1 MRIATFTLLVLTLFV
16 TAPSGQLNA
25 EEKGKQSMTVKKLT
39 PILFAEEIEPCL
51 KFWVERLG
59 FEKTIDVPDGNKLAF
74 AILKKGEVELMYQT
88 YASAEKDVSTVSPE
102 VRKGPSFLY
111 VEVENLD
118 EIITAMKGTEVVM
131 PVRTTF
137 YGAKEIGIKD
147 PAGHFITFAQLG
159 VAPQH

>member
-1 MRIATFTLLVLTLFV
+1 MRTATFTLLMLTLFIS
-16 TAPSGQLNA
+16 APWGRLNA
-25 EEKGKQSMTVKKLT
+25 EEKGKAMTVKKVT
-39 PILFAEEIEPCL
+39 PVLFAEEIEPCL

-74 AILKKGEVELMYQT
+74 AILQKGGVELMYQT
-88 YASAEKDVSTVSPE
+88 YASAEKDVAGVRPE

-118 EIITAMKGTEVVM
+118 EIITAMKGTDVVM

-147 PAGHFITFAQLG
+147 PAGHIITFAQLG
-159 VAPQH
+159 VAAQH

>member
-1 MRIATFTLLVLTLFV
+1 
-16 TAPSGQLNA
+16 
-25 EEKGKQSMTVKKLT
+25 MTVKKVT
-39 PILFAEEIEPCL
+39 PVLFAELIEPCL

-74 AILKKGEVELMYQT
+74 AILQKGRVELMYQT
-88 YASAEKDVSTVSPE
+88 YASAEKDVSAVSPE

-118 EIITAMKGTEVVM
+118 EIIGAMKGGEVVM

-137 YGAKEIGIKD
+137 YGAKEIGIRD
-147 PAGHFITFAQLG
+147 PAGHIITFAQLG
-159 VAPQH
+159 VAPQQ

>member
-1 MRIATFTLLVLTLFV
+1 MRSTTFTLLLLTLFV
-16 TAPSGQLNA
+16 SAPLGQPKA
-25 EEKGKQSMTVKKLT
+25 EERGKLMIVKKLT
-39 PILFAEEIEPCL
+39 PVLFAEQIEPCL

-59 FEKTIDVPDGNKLAF
+59 FEKTIEVPDGNKLAF
-74 AILKKGEVELMYQT
+74 AILQKGGVELMYQT

-118 EIITAMKGTEVVM
+118 EIIPAMKGAEVVM

-137 YGAKEIGIKD
+137 YGAKEIGIRD
-147 PAGHFITFAQLG
+147 PAGHIITFAQLG
-159 VAPQH
+159 VAAP

>member
-1 MRIATFTLLVLTLFV
+1 MRIATFTLLVLAWFV
-16 TAPSGQLNA
+16 SAPWGQLNA
-25 EEKGKQSMTVKKLT
+25 EEKGKLMTVKKIT
-39 PILFAEEIEPCL
+39 PVLFAEEIEPCL

-59 FEKTIDVPDGNKLAF
+59 FEKTIEVPDGNKLAF
-74 AILKKGEVELMYQT
+74 AILQKGGVELMYQT
-88 YASAEKDVSTVSPE
+88 YASAEKDVASVRPE

-118 EIITAMKGTEVVM
+118 QIIAGMKGAEVVM

-147 PAGHFITFAQLG
+147 PAGHVITFAQLG
-159 VAPQH
+159 VAPAH

>member
-1 MRIATFTLLVLTLFV
+1 
-16 TAPSGQLNA
+16 
-25 EEKGKQSMTVKKLT
+25 MTVKKIT

-59 FEKTIDVPDGNKLAF
+59 FEKTIDVPEGSKLAF
-74 AILKKGEVELMYQT
+74 AILEKGGIELMYQT
-88 YASAEKDVSTVSPE
+88 FASAEKDVSAVSPE

-111 VEVENLD
+111 VEVEKLE
-118 EIITAMKGTEVVM
+118 EIITTMKGAEVIM

-147 PAGHFITFAQLG
+147 PAGHIITFAQLG
-159 VAPQH
+159 VAAQP